1 MDLKILEDLNGPQR
15 EAVCHTEGPLLVLAG
30 AGSGKTRVLTYRI
43 AYLLGQ
49 GVPPGAIL
57 AVTFTNKA
65 AEEMRSRVLAL
76 VGPGAERIWVG
87 TFHATCARIL
97 RADGKEIGLDPR
109 FVIYDTQEQLAAVK
123 EALAKLDLSEKN
135 FPPRAVLGSIGAAKN
150 ALVDPAGYERTA
162 FTFWTKTVARI
173 YPVYQEILRRCR
185 ALDFDDLLFEA
196 VRLFRTRPE
205 VLARYQDRWRYIL
218 IDEYQDTNHA
228 QYVLVNLL
236 AQKYRNICVVGDDDQ
251 SIYGFRQADVR
262 NILEFERD
270 YPEAR
275 VVKLEQNYRSTKTIL
290 AAANGVIDRNLGR
303 KPKRLWTENPA
314 GDPVVVRRAFDERE
328 EALFVVGEIERLRS
342 EEGRSLSEFV
352 VLYRTNA
359 QSRPFEEILIQ
370 RGLPY
375 RVVGGLR
382 FYERKEIRDLLAY
395 LRFIE
400 NPADVLSFRRIV
412 NLPKRGIGEATVE
425 RVIGFALE
433 KGIDLLAAIGHADEI
448 PDLTA
453 RARAGL
459 AHFAQAVAAAGER
472 DSVLE
477 TARCILEETGYLA
490 ELRREGT
497 PEAGA
502 RLENIDEF
510 LGLAGRFDRE
520 SDDPS
525 LAAFLETVALVAEAD
540 EYDPAAEAVTLMTLH
555 AAKGLEFPVVF
566 LVGLEEGL
574 FPHARAKEEGD
585 LEEERRLCYVG
596 MTRAME
602 RLYLTHA
609 AFRAVYGE
617 PRPSIPSRFL
627 GEIPAE
633 VIAEADSRPAR
644 AVPPPSPVP
653 FLSRSFQIGER
664 VIHPKW
670 GPGTIV
676 QIQGRGEDALVVVA
690 FPGIGLKTLAVAY
703 APLDRVEG

>member
-1 MDLKILEDLNGPQR
+1 MFLADLNERQR

-43 AYLLGQ
+43 AYLLAQ

-65 AEEMRSRVLAL
+65 AEEMRSRVVAL
-76 VGPGAERIWVG
+76 VGPVAKKIWVG

-97 RADGKEIGLDPR
+97 RADGKEIGIDPR
-109 FVIYDTQEQLAAVK
+109 FVIYDVQDQVAAVK
-123 EALAKLDLSEKN
+123 EALAKLELSEKD
-135 FPPRAVLGSIGAAKN
+135 FPPRSVLASISAAKN
-150 ALVDPAGYERTA
+150 ALVDPAAYEQTA
-162 FTFWTKTVARI
+162 FTFREKTVARL

-185 ALDFDDLLFEA
+185 ALDFDDLLVET

-205 VLARYQDRWRYIL
+205 VLRRYQDRWRYIL

-251 SIYGFRQADVR
+251 SIYGFRQADIR
-262 NILEFERD
+262 NILEFEKD

-275 VVKLEQNYRSTKTIL
+275 VVKLEQNYRSTKNIL

-314 GDPVVVRRAFDERE
+314 GEPVVVRRTFDERE
-328 EALFVVGEIERLRS
+328 EALFVVGEIERLCR
-342 EEGRSLSEFV
+342 EEGRALSEFA

-412 NLPKRGIGEATVE
+412 NVPKRGIGEVSVE
-425 RVIGFALE
+425 RVIDFAAE
-433 KGIDLLAAIGHADEI
+433 KGIDLLAAIARAEAI
-448 PDLTA
+448 PELSA
-453 RARAGL
+453 KARAGL
-459 AHFAQAVAAAGER
+459 ACFARAVTVAREAG
-472 DSVLE
+472 SVLA
-477 TARCILEETGYLA
+477 TTKTILAESGYMD

-497 PEAGA
+497 PEAQA
-502 RLENIDEF
+502 RLENIEEF
-510 LGLAGRFDRE
+510 LALAGRFDRE
-520 SDDPS
+520 SEDPS
-525 LAAFLETVALVAEAD
+525 LASFLETVTLVAEAD

-574 FPHARAKEEGD
+574 FPHLRAKEEGD

-602 RLYLTHA
+602 RLYLTYTSL
-609 AFRAVYGE
+609 RAVYGD
-617 PRPSIPSRFL
+617 PRPTVPSRFL
-627 GEIPAE
+627 GEIPPE
-633 VIAEADSRPAR
+633 VVAAAEAPAKK
-644 AVPPPSPVP
+644 VEVSTGPPSP
-653 FLSRSFQIGER
+653 LSYRLGER

-676 QIQGRGEDALVVVA
+676 EIKGSGEEALLVVA
-690 FPGIGLKTLAVAY
+690 FPGMGIKTLAVAY
-703 APLDRVEG
+703 APLSRPQED